1 MPDDLL
7 RAQIISKA
15 ARMCD
20 EIKQIFLDAQ
30 HWNNIHPD
38 EEPINPDPD
47 GKLGRMLKGLENF
60 LRRERIKVV
69 KPCAE

>member
-7 RAQIISKA
+7 RAQIIAKA

-20 EIKQIFLDAQ
+20 EIGQIFLDAQ

-47 GKLGRMLKGLENF
+47 GMLTRMLKDLEHF
-60 LRRERIKVV
+60 LRTERIKLV
-69 KPCAE
+69 KDA